1 VNVTQFS
8 QFLRRYR
15 LATGCLAIVLVVLL
29 LWLAT
34 FAYRRIVL
42 PSIYGDVARVEI
54 IDGGGMTTA
63 AGVAVL
69 KTNVKASDQTAAN
82 EIRDAALVA
91 FPSGSWQNRGP
102 DASYRSIRI
111 ICAKKEIRLDSWHPL
126 FETNPRLVVGSRG
139 VTSLDD
145 QSRAEYLRSD
155 DPSYVAAR
163 NAFDEI
169 DERLMKR
176 FSPPG
181 SAPMGKGSG
190 SGPGRSAGD

>member
-1 VNVTQFS
+1 VTRS
-8 QFLRRYR
+8 TQFLRRYR
-15 LATGCLAIVLVVLL
+15 MATGFLAIALLSLL
-29 LWLAT
+29 LWVAT

-82 EIRDAALVA
+82 EIRDAALAA
-91 FPSGSWQNRGP
+91 FPSGSWQNLGP
-102 DASYRSIRI
+102 DAAYRSIRI

-145 QSRAEYLRSD
+145 QSRAEYLWSD
-155 DPSYVAAR
+155 DASYVAAR
-163 NAFDEI
+163 NAFD
-169 DERLMKR
+169 DVDRRLMKR
-176 FSPPG
+176 FSPRG
-181 SAPMGKGSG
+181 SAPVGKGSG
-190 SGPGRSAGD
+190 SGPAGAGGD